1 MKVLNIED
9 SPFKHYD
16 VSKVVLSC
24 TKAEIDWST
33 NLRDGLEKIQYALDQ
48 WQPYDLII
56 TDMFYPLKPGQRDEE
71 AGKILIQNVMD
82 QGLTT
87 PIILC
92 STVKYDFP
100 EILGCIHYSDL
111 ADWESDLKKLVE
123 KAITQK

>member
-1 MKVLNIED
+1 
-9 SPFKHYD
+9 
-16 VSKVVLSC
+16 
-24 TKAEIDWST
+24 
-33 NLRDGLEKIQYALDQ
+33 
-48 WQPYDLII
+48 
-56 TDMFYPLKPGQRDEE
+56 MFYPLKPGQRDEE

>member
-1 MKVLNIED
+1 MI
-9 SPFKHYD
+9 
-16 VSKVVLSC
+16 
-24 TKAEIDWST
+24 
-33 NLRDGLEKIQYALDQ
+33 G
-48 WQPYDLII
+48 
-56 TDMFYPLKPGQRDEE
+56 
-71 AGKILIQNVMD
+71 ILIQNVMD